1 MATAG
6 ISLFSGLYLGEYDH
20 ALDAQCRVTFPSD
33 WRNPEGPTELVMIP
47 ARGKALVLLPI
58 QTFLDFVKKA
68 TKLAIANPKMQ
79 MALAFLGSRSRQ
91 CRCDTQWR
99 IALDRKMLDEIEVKT
114 QLKLIGAVTHIR
126 LSAPEN
132 WQIPDDEGTLNMYLD
147 EIQKV
152 SDEGDGIASLLAEA
166 IGKKE
171 KEEQ

>member
-1 MATAG
+1 MAVTG
-6 ISLFSGLYLGEYDH
+6 TSLFQGLYLGEYDH
-20 ALDAQCRVTFPSD
+20 ALDAQCRVTLPSD
-33 WRNPEGPTELVMIP
+33 WRNPEGATELVMIP

-79 MALAFLGSRSRQ
+79 MALAYLGSRSRQ
-91 CRCDTQWR
+91 CRCDKQGR
-99 IALDRKMLDEIEVKT
+99 IALDRKMLDEIEVKN

-132 WQIPDDEGTLNMYLD
+132 WQSPDDEGTLNMYLD

-152 SDEGDGIASLLAEA
+152 SDEGDGIASLLADA
-166 IGKKE
+166 INKKDRL
-171 KEEQ
+171 